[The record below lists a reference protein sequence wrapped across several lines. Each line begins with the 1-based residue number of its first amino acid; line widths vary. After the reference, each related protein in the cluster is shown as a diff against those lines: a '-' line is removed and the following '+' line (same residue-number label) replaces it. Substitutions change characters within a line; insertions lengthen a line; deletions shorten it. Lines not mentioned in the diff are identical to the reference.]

1 MRRTYRA
8 LISVSMILLGI
19 AACIVEKT
27 PPVENQPIEAT
38 RTKTPPPSATVYVD
52 PIPIEELWNLEWLL
66 NAVFESVSGD
76 EEEAVGAY
84 TLLLREDGTFT
95 FKADC
100 NVGDGTYIVEASSIS
115 FEIRDESTNVCEPG
129 SLSDQ
134 YITWLETVDSFGLH
148 DGYLVLRLVE
158 GQGEMW
164 YANMGIPA
172 PTPTPTSTSTPEGT
186 VTPTVGVEETPTTSN
201 EAPPPPAEV
210 IFSDDFSVN
219 QYWYTGSGSFG
230 EFKFVSGTYQITNNV
245 QFANLWSVR
254 SIEREDI
261 GQQIEVVRLDGEV
274 GGYYGLMCRVNN
286 DVDNYYAFTIGSDGT
301 YGIGSME
308 NGKFRFLER
317 VEDTDGIIKTDP
329 GELNL
334 LRGDCIGDRLIL
346 YINGKLMMELID
358 ATHSFGEVGVLT
370 GTWGDPGL
378 VVRFDNYSAHKP

>member
-8 LISVSMILLGI
+8 LICGSMILLGI
-19 AACIVEKT
+19 AACIVEE
-27 PPVENQPIEAT
+27 PPTVDNQPIEAT

-84 TLLLREDGTFT
+84 TLLLREEATFT

-115 FEIRDESTNVCEPG
+115 FEVRDESTDVCEPG

-148 DGYLVLRLVE
+148 DGDLVLRLAE

-172 PTPTPTSTSTPEGT
+172 PTPTPTSTSTPEGI
-186 VTPTVGVEETPTTSN
+186 VTPTVGVEETPTTSTD
-201 EAPPPPAEV
+201 APPPPSEV
-210 IFSDDFSVN
+210 LFSDDFSVN
-219 QYWYTGSGSFG
+219 QYWYTGSGRFG
-230 EFKFVSGTYQITNNV
+230 EFRFVGGAYEITNDV
-245 QFANLWSVR
+245 LFANLWSVR

-261 GQQIEVVRLDGEV
+261 GQEVDLKLQAGQGD
-274 GGYYGLMCRVNN
+274 GYYGVMCRVNN
-286 DVDNYYAFTIGSDGT
+286 DVDNYYAFTIGGDGF
-301 YGIGSME
+301 YGIGIME
-308 NGKFRFLER
+308 AGVIRFLDQGMDSGD
-317 VEDTDGIIKTDP
+317 VIDTTPLAINK
-329 GELNL
+329 
-334 LRGDCIGDRLIL
+334 LRGDCIGDSLTL
-346 YINGKLMMELID
+346 YVNDHLLLEVENR
-358 ATHSFGEVGVLT
+358 THTTGEVGLVN
-370 GTWGDPGL
+370 GTRGEPGQA
-378 VVRFDNYSAHKP
+378 VRYDNYEAFVP